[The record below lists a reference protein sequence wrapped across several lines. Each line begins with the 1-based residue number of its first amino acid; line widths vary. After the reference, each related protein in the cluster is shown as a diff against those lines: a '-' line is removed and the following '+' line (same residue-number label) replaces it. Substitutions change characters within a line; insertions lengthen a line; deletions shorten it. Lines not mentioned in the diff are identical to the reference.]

1 MQGPLVLLALS
12 ARTDGCAAG
21 DHIRH
26 DGMALHR
33 S

>member
-1 MQGPLVLLALS
+1 MYGLLVLLALS
-12 ARTDGCAAG
+12 ARAEGSTVG